1 LKIQIGVLR
10 VKILKVYLI
19 LNPASR
25 LPAAQAESKILL
37 IFACMANVC
46 LVEDEKKVAAF
57 ICKGLGEQG
66 YKVKN
71 AKDGAA
77 AKAML
82 REEDFDLLILD
93 VMLPDMNGIELCREI
108 RQTNTET
115 PILMLTA
122 LDQVQ
127 NKVAGLKAGAD
138 DYLVK
143 PFHFS
148 ELLARI
154 EALLRRRNIVETENH
169 ILYFDDL
176 KLDTWSSIAERD
188 GAQIMLTAKEYTLLE
203 LFMRHPN
210 KVLSREY
217 IAEQVWKI
225 DFDTGTNFIDV
236 YVNYLRK
243 KIEKGFKNKLIHTA
257 IGMGYI
263 LKSERNK

>member
-1 LKIQIGVLR
+1 MVIFVL
-10 VKILKVYLI
+10 
-19 LNPASR
+19 
-25 LPAAQAESKILL
+25 
-37 IFACMANVC
+37 MANIC
-46 LVEDEKKVAAF
+46 LVEDEQKVAAF
-57 ICKGLGEQG
+57 ICKGLEEHG
-66 YKVKN
+66 YKVKI
-71 AKDGAA
+71 ARDGASA
-77 AKAML
+77 RHLLPAG
-82 REEDFDLLILD
+82 DFDLLILD
-93 VMLPDMNGIELCREI
+93 VMLPDINGIELCRQI
-108 RQTNTET
+108 RHSDTQT

-127 NKVAGLKAGAD
+127 NKVSGLKAGAD

-154 EALLRRRNIVETENH
+154 EALLRRQNTNTPEEHVLEFE
-169 ILYFDDL
+169 DL
-176 KLDTWSSIAERD
+176 KLDTWSNVAER
-188 GAQIMLTAKEYTLLE
+188 GGKQIALTAKEFTLLE

-236 YVNYLRK
+236 YVNYLRNK
-243 KIEKGFKNKLIHTA
+243 VEKGFKNKLIHTA

-263 LKSERNK
+263 LKNDK